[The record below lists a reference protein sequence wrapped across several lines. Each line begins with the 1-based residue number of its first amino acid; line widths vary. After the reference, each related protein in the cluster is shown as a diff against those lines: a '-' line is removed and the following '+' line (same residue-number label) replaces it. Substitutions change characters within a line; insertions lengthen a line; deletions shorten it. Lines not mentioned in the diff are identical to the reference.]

1 MDITTF
7 LRDNNFLSPLLVL
20 STSFL
25 LLFIIKQTKLL
36 SSKSIKNLP
45 PGPPPLPIIGH
56 LHMIGDNPHVSTANI
71 AKKYGPLISLR
82 LGKQLLVVASSPE
95 AAMGILK
102 TQDRHL
108 SSRTVPAA
116 FQHEALIPH
125 SLIWSDSNQTWKN
138 LRTLCR
144 SEMFSTKALE
154 AQSGIREEKVGQMLD
169 FLRSKQGQVI
179 ELEDVVFTTL
189 LNTLSSIIFGKD
201 MLQFSDGNG
210 SRDWLKESLHKVIEY
225 GSRIKD
231 VGSFYPVLERFD
243 LHGTTKG
250 TMKVFDKVFA
260 YWEVII
266 KERRALVNS
275 PTWSSDQAQTFLDRM
290 LENGFSSNQIYQL
303 VMELFVAGTN
313 TTTRTVVWNISEFLR
328 HKEVMSKIEEEM
340 KTEKNSNEIAPSQ
353 QSKLP
358 YLHACIKE
366 TFRLH
371 PSVPLLLPHLA
382 ADTCEVMNYTIPKN
396 TKIFVN
402 VWAMGRDPKLWE
414 DPLSYNPERFT
425 DSKLDFKGQDF
436 ELLPFGSGRRICPGL
451 PSGIKSVEFIL
462 ASLIREFDLVLPNG
476 ADPSKLDMEEQFGI
490 AMKRKNPLKL
500 IFKQKQPC

>member
-1 MDITTF
+1 
-7 LRDNNFLSPLLVL
+7 
-20 STSFL
+20 
-25 LLFIIKQTKLL
+25 
-36 SSKSIKNLP
+36 
-45 PGPPPLPIIGH
+45 
-56 LHMIGDNPHVSTANI
+56 MIGDNPHVSTANI

-371 PSVPLLLPHLA
+371 PSVPLLLLPHLA
-382 ADTCEVMNYTIPKN
+382 ADTCENDLP
-396 TKIFVN
+396 
-402 VWAMGRDPKLWE
+402 
-414 DPLSYNPERFT
+414 

>member
-7 LRDNNFLSPLLVL
+7 LRDNNFLSPLLVI

-231 VGSFYPVLERFD
+231 IGSFYPVLERFD

-266 KERRALVNS
+266 KERRDLVNS

-340 KTEKNSNEIAPSQ
+340 KTEKNSDAPSQ

-358 YLHACIKE
+358 YLQACIKE

-402 VWAMGRDPKLWE
+402 VWAMGRDPKVWE
-414 DPLSYNPERFT
+414 DPLSYKPERFT

-462 ASLIREFDLVLPNG
+462 ASLIREFDLALPNG